1 MRILWRGA
9 LGYSTVNY
17 CLPYK
22 RWKQGYYEEPQSD
35 IEEGTA
41 PIVVPSLQQALEG
54 LCMLLCYKEHCE
66 DTRIEAIRALERL
79 ERELAS
85 KELNSRSQSTLDSWI
100 I

>member
-1 MRILWRGA
+1 M
-9 LGYSTVNY
+9 
-17 CLPYK
+17 
-22 RWKQGYYEEPQSD
+22 EEPQSD